1 MPWPEGEESRMS
13 TLRQI
18 GTVTAMN
25 LRSIP
30 QRLGTSLVI
39 VVGIGG
45 VVAVLVSVLAMA
57 VGFNETIKGA
67 GRPDRVIV
75 LRASSNS
82 ELSSTLSRD
91 AVLTVEDAEGI
102 KKAPGGQPIA
112 DAEAV
117 VIVDRLQKGSGT
129 GANVTLRGVG
139 RMAWQ
144 LRPEIHLTEGR
155 MFEPGK
161 RELIVGHAAQ
171 QQFEGLEVGSQIAFR
186 DGDWTVVGS
195 FESHGDS
202 HESELMADVETVL
215 AAYRRDSFQSVTALL
230 ESVDAFDAF
239 KTALTT
245 NPALQVDVNREPVY
259 YASLSEQL
267 SKVLTFV
274 AYVVGSIMAVGAL
287 FGALNT
293 MYSAV
298 SARSLEIATL
308 RAIGF
313 GAGAVVVSVFV
324 EALLLAVAGGAIGAA
339 IAWIFFNGNA
349 ANTLS
354 GNFTQVVF
362 RLSVT
367 PGLIALGIGWAAAI
381 GLIGGLFPAIR
392 AARLPIATALR
403 AV

>member
-1 MPWPEGEESRMS
+1 MS

-18 GTVTAMN
+18 ATVTAMN

-30 QRLGTSLVI
+30 QRLGTSMVI

-45 VVAVLVSVLAMA
+45 VVAVLISVLAIA
-57 VGFNETIKGA
+57 VGFNETVKGA
-67 GRPDRVIV
+67 GRPDRAIV

-91 AVLTVEDAEGI
+91 AVLTIEDSQAI
-102 KKAPGGQPIA
+102 KKDANGRPIA
-112 DAEAV
+112 DAEVV
-117 VIVDRLQKGSGT
+117 VIIDRPQKGSGT
-129 GANVTLRGVG
+129 GANVTMRGVG
-139 RMAWQ
+139 PMVLA
-144 LRPEIHLTEGR
+144 LHPELHLIAGR
-155 MFEPGK
+155 MFQSGTREIVVGK
-161 RELIVGHAAQ
+161 AAQ
-171 QQFEGLEVGSQIAFR
+171 QQFEGLDLGSKLVIR
-186 DGDWTVVGS
+186 DAEWTVVGTS
-195 FESHGDS
+195 ESHGDS
-202 HESELMADVETVL
+202 HESELFADAETVL

-230 ESVDAFDAF
+230 DSADSFDAF
-239 KTALTT
+239 KTELTT
-245 NPALQVDVNREPVY
+245 NPALQVEVSREPAY
-259 YASLSEQL
+259 YASLSEGL
-267 SKVLTFV
+267 NKLLTFV
-274 AYVVGSIMAVGAL
+274 GYVVGSIMAVGAL

-313 GAGAVVVSVFV
+313 GAGAVVISVFV
-324 EALLLAVAGGAIGAA
+324 EALLLSLTGGVIGAA

-367 PGLIALGIGWAAAI
+367 PGLIALGITWAAVI

>member
-1 MPWPEGEESRMS
+1 MS
-13 TLRQI
+13 LLRQI

-39 VVGIGG
+39 VIGIGG
-45 VVAVLVSVLAMA
+45 VVAVLVSVLAIA
-57 VGFNETIKGA
+57 VGFNETVKGA
-67 GRPDRVIV
+67 GRPDRAIV

-82 ELSSTLSRD
+82 ELSSTLARD
-91 AVLTVEDAEGI
+91 SVLTIEDSQAI
-102 KKAPGGQPIA
+102 KKDASGKPIA
-112 DAEAV
+112 DAEVV
-117 VIVDRLQKGSGT
+117 VIIDRPQKGSGT
-129 GANVTLRGVG
+129 GANVTMRGVG
-139 RMAWQ
+139 PMVLA
-144 LRPEIHLTEGR
+144 LHPEIHVTQGR
-155 MFEPGK
+155 MFQPGT
-161 RELIVGHAAQ
+161 REIVVGKGAL
-171 QQFEGLEVGSQIAFR
+171 QQFEGLDVGSKITIREAE
-186 DGDWTVVGS
+186 WTVVGE

-202 HESELMADVETVL
+202 HESELLVDAETVL

-230 ESVDAFDAF
+230 NSADGFDGF
-239 KTALTT
+239 KTELTT
-245 NPALQVDVNREPVY
+245 NPALQVEVSREPDY
-259 YASLSEQL
+259 YASLSQTL
-267 SKVLTFV
+267 NKVLTFV
-274 AYVVGSIMAVGAL
+274 GYFIGSIMAVGAL

-298 SARSLEIATL
+298 SARTVEIATL

-313 GAGAVVVSVFV
+313 GAGAVVISVFV
-324 EALLLAVAGGAIGAA
+324 EALLLALAGGVIGAA
-339 IAWIFFNGNA
+339 IAWVFFNGNA

-362 RLSVT
+362 RLTVT
-367 PGLIALGIGWAAAI
+367 PGLIGLGITWAAVI

>member
-1 MPWPEGEESRMS
+1 MS
-13 TLRQI
+13 LLRQI
-18 GTVTAMN
+18 GTVTMMN
-25 LRSIP
+25 LRNIP

-39 VVGIGG
+39 VIGIAG

-57 VGFNETIKGA
+57 VGFNQTITNA
-67 GRPDRVIV
+67 GRPDRAIV
-75 LRASSNS
+75 LRGGSNS

-91 AVLTVEDAEGI
+91 AVLTVEDAPGT
-102 KKAPGGQPIA
+102 KKTADGMPIA
-112 DAEAV
+112 SAEAV
-117 VIVDRLQKGSGT
+117 VIVEMLQKGSGT

-139 RMAWQ
+139 PQAWD
-144 LRPEIHLTEGR
+144 LRPEIHLVEGR
-155 MFEPGK
+155 LFEPGK
-161 RELIVGHAAQ
+161 REIIVGRSAQ
-171 QQFEGLEVGSQIAFR
+171 LQFQGLEIGSHIAFR
-186 DGDWTVVGS
+186 DSDWTVVGS

-202 HESELMADVETVL
+202 HESELIGDVETVL
-215 AAYRRDSFQSVTALL
+215 GAYRRNLYNSATVLLDSVDSFDS
-230 ESVDAFDAF
+230 F

-245 NPALQVDVNREPVY
+245 NPTLQVDVTREPEY
-259 YASLSEQL
+259 YASLSASL
-267 SKVLTFV
+267 NKVLTFV
-274 AYVVGSIMAVGAL
+274 GYVVGSIMAVGAL

-313 GAGAVVVSVFV
+313 GAAAIVISVFV
-324 EALLLAVAGGAIGAA
+324 EALLLALTGGVIGAA
-339 IAWIFFNGNA
+339 IAWVFFNGNA

-367 PGLIALGIGWAAAI
+367 PDLIALGIIWAATI

-392 AARLPIATALR
+392 AARQPIATALR

>member
-1 MPWPEGEESRMS
+1 MS
-13 TLRQI
+13 LLRQI

-25 LRSIP
+25 LKSIP

-39 VVGIGG
+39 VIGIGG

-57 VGFNETIKGA
+57 VGFNETIKNA

-75 LRASSNS
+75 LRGSSNS
-82 ELSSTLSRD
+82 ELSSTLARD
-91 AVLTVEDAEGI
+91 AVLTIEDAPGL
-102 KKAPGGQPIA
+102 KKTESGQPIA

-117 VIVDRLQKGSGT
+117 VIVNRLQKGSRT

-139 RMAWQ
+139 PMAWR

-155 MFEPGK
+155 MFTPGK
-161 RELIVGHAAQ
+161 REIIVGRSAQ
-171 QQFEGLEVGSQIAFR
+171 KQFEGIEVGSQIAFR

-202 HESELMADVETVL
+202 HESEMMADVETVI
-215 AAYRRDSFQSVTALL
+215 AAYRRDVFQSVTALL
-230 ESVDAFDAF
+230 ASVDDFDQF

-245 NPALQVDVNREPVY
+245 NPTLQVDVNREPEY
-259 YASLSEQL
+259 YASLSAPL
-267 SKVLTFV
+267 SKVLSFV
-274 AYVVGSIMAVGAL
+274 GYFVGSIMAVGAL

-313 GAGAVVVSVFV
+313 GSSAVVISVFV
-324 EALLLAVAGGAIGAA
+324 EALLLAVTGGAIGAA

-362 RLSVT
+362 RLAVT
-367 PGLIALGIGWAAAI
+367 PELIVIGITWAAAI
-381 GLIGGLFPAIR
+381 GLVGGLFPAIR

>member
-1 MPWPEGEESRMS
+1 MRWPDDEETMMS
-13 TLRQI
+13 LLRQI
-18 GTVTAMN
+18 GTVTLMN
-25 LRSIP
+25 LRNIP

-39 VVGIGG
+39 VIGIAG

-57 VGFNETIKGA
+57 VGFNQTIKNA
-67 GRPDRVIV
+67 GRPDRAIV
-75 LRASSNS
+75 LRGGSNS
-82 ELSSTLSRD
+82 ELSSTLARD
-91 AVLTVEDAEGI
+91 AVLTIEDAPGI
-102 KKAPGGQPIA
+102 KKTADGRPIA
-112 DAEAV
+112 SAESV
-117 VIVDRLQKGSGT
+117 VIVEMLQKGSGT

-139 RMAWQ
+139 PEARE
-144 LRPEIHLTEGR
+144 LRPEIHLVEGR

-161 RELIVGHAAQ
+161 REIIVGRAAQ
-171 QQFEGLEVGSQIAFR
+171 LQFQGLEIGSHIAFR
-186 DGDWTVVGS
+186 DSDWTVVGS

-202 HESELMADVETVL
+202 HESELIADVETVL
-215 AAYRRDSFQSVTALL
+215 GAYRRNLYNSATVLLDSVDSF
-230 ESVDAFDAF
+230 DGF

-245 NPALQVDVNREPVY
+245 NPTLSVDVTREPEY
-259 YASLSEQL
+259 YASLSASL
-267 SKVLTFV
+267 NKVLTFV
-274 AYVVGSIMAVGAL
+274 GYVVGSIMAVGAL

-313 GAGAVVVSVFV
+313 GAAAIVISVFV
-324 EALLLAVAGGAIGAA
+324 EALLLALTGGVIGAA
-339 IAWIFFNGNA
+339 IAWLFFNGNA

-367 PGLIALGIGWAAAI
+367 PDLIALGIIWAAAI

-392 AARLPIATALR
+392 AARQPIATALR